1 MISSSMIKSTLKYQ
15 KDNYENSYKTI
26 VVLQGQA
33 EKLASGLLEKS
44 FNTLDVKKVFELT
57 VSECK
62 KSRDYFKKIM
72 DDNFSIL
79 ESMLSFTLFN

>member
-26 VVLQGQA
+26 VVLQGQV
-33 EKLASGLLEKS
+33 EKIAAGLLEKS
-44 FNTLDVKKVFELT
+44 FNPLDVKKVFELT
-57 VSECK
+57 VSEGK
-62 KSRDYFKKIM
+62 KSREYFKKIM

-79 ESMLSFTLFN
+79 ESMLSFYVI

>member
-26 VVLQGQA
+26 VVLQGQV
-33 EKLASGLLEKS
+33 EKIAAGLLEKS
-44 FNTLDVKKVFELT
+44 FNQLDVKKVFELT
-57 VSECK
+57 VSEGK
-62 KSRDYFKKIM
+62 KSREYFKKIM

-79 ESMLSFTLFN
+79 ESMLSFYVI